1 MSNQIRSSTPLIVS
15 ASPHIRDV
23 ESIPRI
29 MWAVVLSLIP
39 AGIAGV
45 FTFGYYCLYVV
56 FLSCIAAVVAEI
68 FILLLRKQPVVNT
81 VKDGSAVVTGIL
93 LAYTLP
99 PGVPWYVPVVGS
111 FFAIAIVKHAF
122 GGLGNN
128 IWNPALAARA
138 FLQVAYPA
146 VINSDWRVL
155 RHGIGNLV
163 HNISRVDPEGKLVDA
178 ITRATPLAKETSA
191 EAYHLT
197 QLFMGYVPGC
207 IGETSVIALLLGGAY
222 LIYRRYVKWY
232 VPVCYIATV
241 FVMVLILP
249 PRTATPWANNPFY
262 HIFAGGLFLGAFF
275 MATDMVTSPLTKR
288 GLVIFAVGTGVLTAL
303 IRFYSSYPEG
313 VCYSILL
320 MNTAT
325 PLIDRFTKPRLY
337 GTRVKK
343 V

>member
-1 MSNQIRSSTPLIVS
+1 MSNQIQSNTTLIVS

-29 MWAVVLSLIP
+29 MWAVVFSLIP
-39 AGIAGV
+39 AGVAGI

-68 FILLLRKQPVVNT
+68 FILLLRKQPIVNT
-81 VKDGSAVVTGIL
+81 IKDGSAVVTGIL

-99 PGVPWYVPVVGS
+99 PSVPWYVPVVGS
-111 FFAIAIVKHAF
+111 FFAITIVKHAF

-155 RHGIGNLV
+155 QHGIGNLV
-163 HNISRVDPEGKLVDA
+163 HSITKVDPEGKLVDA
-178 ITRATPLAKETSA
+178 ITRATPLAKEAGA
-191 EAYHLT
+191 ETYRLT
-197 QLFMGYVPGC
+197 QLLMGNVPGC
-207 IGETSVIALLLGGAY
+207 IGETSVIALSLGGSY
-222 LIYRRYVKWY
+222 LIYRHCVKWY

-249 PRTATPWANNPFY
+249 SRIVMPWANDPFY

-288 GLVIFAVGTGVLTAL
+288 GLFIFAVGAGVLTVL
-303 IRFYSSYPEG
+303 IRLYSGYPEG

-337 GTRVKK
+337 GTSVKK